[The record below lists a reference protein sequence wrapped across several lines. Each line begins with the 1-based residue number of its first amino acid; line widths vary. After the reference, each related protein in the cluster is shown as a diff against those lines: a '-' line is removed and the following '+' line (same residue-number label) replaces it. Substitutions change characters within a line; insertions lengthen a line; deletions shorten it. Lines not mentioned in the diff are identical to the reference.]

1 MRVFSATCYRAPN
14 KYYEEWSLS
23 ARQALLCLFA
33 GKRCFCAVCR
43 TGIQAESAVQFQ
55 QGWKHGRSPLPLLL
69 PRGAIKAAYLEMTS
83 ARTPAHR
90 ERKSRIFFPF
100 FLPSFP
106 FLSKGNPR
114 QTARDAE
121 SCRLANSKQLTKG
134 QPDLQLSHKIKSMQP
149 PVLCK
154 HPLWLFITKWYEL
167 WPNLNKI

>member
-1 MRVFSATCYRAPN
+1 MKSGHYQPGKHCFAFLMVRDASV
-14 KYYEEWSLS
+14 W
-23 ARQALLCLFA
+23 FA
-33 GKRCFCAVCR
+33 G
-43 TGIQAESAVQFQ
+43 QESRLNRQRRFN
-55 QGWKHGRSPLPLLL
+55 
-69 PRGAIKAAYLEMTS
+69 RGENTEDHLSLVAAIKAAYLEMTS

-90 ERKSRIFFPF
+90 ERVNRAFFFPF
-100 FLPSFP
+100 FLPLFP

-154 HPLWLFITKWYEL
+154 HPLWLFITK
-167 WPNLNKI
+167 